1 MPANYPLRGRMDLV
15 RRRRGSELLG
25 SLARSLA
32 EAEQRG
38 TTLESVNIYFSE
50 GEYVGLM
57 FTTGEVCGDVQALP
71 TEAA

>member
-1 MPANYPLRGRMDLV
+1 MPSNYPLRGRMDLV

-38 TTLESVNIYFSE
+38 TTLESVNVYFSE
-50 GEYVGLM
+50 GEYVGLV
-57 FTTGEVCGDVQALP
+57 FTTREGDGYAQDLP
-71 TEAA
+71 A